1 MPPGSLSDPMSA
13 ERLTVREAA
22 HRIFEHFG
30 VDRLFGNP
38 GSTEL
43 PMLKGMPEGFRYVLG
58 LNEAVVVGMADGFAR
73 STGKP
78 ALVNLHSA
86 AGTGH
91 SLGNLFTAFRN
102 CAPIVVTA
110 GQQARSILPY
120 DPFLYNERATEF
132 PRPYVKYAVEP
143 ARAEDVPL
151 ALIRAFITA
160 LTPPMGPCYV
170 SIPVDDWDRECEM
183 PQLPELV
190 LATSPDPAG
199 LGKIAAMLD
208 AAEKPALVIGT
219 GVANAGGWD
228 AAIALAEQTGAS
240 VWCAPYAARETFPE
254 THPQF
259 AGFIPAWR
267 DQLRNLLAP
276 FDAILVAGAPVFTY
290 HVEGEGPH
298 WPPEAKLAALSDD
311 PQHIAALPGGL
322 GVLGNPATGLASL
335 ARQCSARDFSGT
347 SHELITP
354 PAEMTAAHVLK
365 KVAELRP
372 EGAVVVEEAPTAR
385 GPEHV
390 TLPINREGG
399 FYSCASGGLG
409 YSLPGAVGVAL
420 GQDDKVLAI
429 LGDGAAMY
437 TIQGLFS
444 AREEVANVSFLIMNN
459 SAYAALT
466 MFSSEFGM
474 NFVPGCDLTGID
486 FVQLAE
492 AQGIPARRV
501 DEVSQIDEALL
512 WSFEQSGPTLVDFRI
527 A

>member
-1 MPPGSLSDPMSA
+1 MV
-13 ERLTVREAA
+13 TVREAA
-22 HRIFEHFG
+22 HRIFAHFG

-43 PMLKGMPEGFRYVLG
+43 PMLKAMPEGFRYVQG

-73 STGKP
+73 SSGKP

-91 SLGNLFTAFRN
+91 ALGNLFTAFRN
-102 CAPIVVTA
+102 CAPVVVTA

-120 DPFLYNERATEF
+120 DPFLYNERASEF
-132 PRPYVKYAVEP
+132 PRPYVKYSVEP
-143 ARAEDVPL
+143 ARAEDVPQ

-160 LTPPMGPCYV
+160 LTPPMGPVYV

-183 PQLPELV
+183 PDLPELGPAPV
-190 LATSPDPAG
+190 PSPEAIER
-199 LGKIAAMLD
+199 IAAMLD
-208 AAEKPALVIGT
+208 AASNPALVIGT
-219 GVANAGGWD
+219 GVANAGGWE
-228 AAIALAEQTGAS
+228 AAIALAEKSGAS
-240 VWCAPYAARETFPE
+240 VWAAPYAARETFPE
-254 THPQF
+254 DHKQF
-259 AGFIPAWR
+259 AGFLPAWR
-267 DQLRNLLAP
+267 DKLRNLLAGH
-276 FDAILVAGAPVFTY
+276 DAILVAGAPVFTW
-290 HVEGEGPH
+290 HVEGSGPH
-298 WPPEAKLAALSDD
+298 WPEEATLALLSEE
-311 PQHIAALPGGL
+311 PQQVAALPGGL
-322 GVLGNPATGLASL
+322 GVLGDPAKGLAAL
-335 ARQCSARDFSGT
+335 AGRVQPRVFSGR
-347 SHELITP
+347 SHRHIDP
-354 PAEMTAAHVLK
+354 PAEMTAAYVLK
-365 KVAELRP
+365 RIALLRP
-372 EGAVVVEEAPTAR
+372 AAAIIVEEAPTAR
-385 GPEHV
+385 GPEHD
-390 TLPINREGG
+390 TLPITRQGG

-409 YSLPGAVGVAL
+409 YSLPGAIGVAL
-420 GQDDKVLAI
+420 GQEDKVIAI

-459 SAYAALT
+459 SGYAALSG
-466 MFSSEFGM
+466 FSAEFGM

-501 DEVSQIDEALL
+501 DAPGDIDEALQ